1 MSMEELK
8 KFSNI
13 IEDDVYKVL
22 TIEGSVEARDHVGGT
37 APEQVKIAV
46 QAAREKRSNLK
57 C

>member
-1 MSMEELK
+1 MEELK

-22 TIEGSVEARDHVGGT
+22 TIEGSVEARDHFGGT
-37 APEQVKIAV
+37 APEQIKIAV
-46 QAAREKRSNLK
+46 QAAREKISNLK